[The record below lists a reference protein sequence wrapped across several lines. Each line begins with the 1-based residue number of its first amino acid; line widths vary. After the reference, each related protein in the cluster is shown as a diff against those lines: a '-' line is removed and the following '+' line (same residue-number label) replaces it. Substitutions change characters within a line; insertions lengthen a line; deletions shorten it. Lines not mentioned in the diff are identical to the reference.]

1 MITLLI
7 GICFTLFLH
16 KRYGILIRKGILT
29 AMTNMETI
37 SFMVLFILCLLAAAL
52 KVWDYFMVR
61 RAVNREREAAEAP
74 AGEIVIK
81 SSWRSCASSALL
93 FLAFLAPLLV
103 AGAMGTAA
111 AIVFALLAVAALYY
125 CLYSLLWRITL
136 KEDTFVCRT
145 MTGKQST
152 YAYADV
158 RRIIPIGRKKRR
170 MDGMRILMADE
181 TIIFVDRTLYGLE
194 TLERRA
200 RAAAGDDFTTEESLS
215 PMKPLR

>member
-1 MITLLI
+1 
-7 GICFTLFLH
+7 
-16 KRYGILIRKGILT
+16 
-29 AMTNMETI
+29 MTDMETA
-37 SFMVLFILCLLAAAL
+37 SFMALFILCLLAAGL
-52 KVWDYFMVR
+52 KVWDYFLVR
-61 RAVNREREAAEAP
+61 RAVKQERNEADATV
-74 AGEIVIK
+74 GEIVIK
-81 SSWRSCASSALL
+81 SGWRSCTSSAMLC
-93 FLAFLAPLLV
+93 LAFLAPLLV
-103 AGAMGTAA
+103 SGAMSTPAVV
-111 AIVFALLAVAALYY
+111 IFALLAVAALYY
-125 CLYSLLWRITL
+125 VLYSLLWRITL
-136 KEDTFVCRT
+136 KEDAFVCRA

-158 RRIIPIGRKKRR
+158 RRIVPIGRRKRR